1 MLYVCVC
8 VFVMSIITSAAP
20 TYQCTHN
27 PNQHLHQMHIGPLR
41 RLSIISP
48 NKHEPYAPLGS
59 NPSAAAA
66 AVGLAYDGKPNIN
79 DLRQMFDN
87 TRYEYKRCNYM
98 QTSAILPSTSSS
110 SAAHGQDAARHA
122 YIDAR
127 QSSLD
132 ENVFEHLGRSGN
144 QLLQPAAA
152 GAAGATSRNVDFER
166 AKQKFD
172 KPTSLRLS
180 MTSQNALHNQ
190 PPLLP
195 TSSSTSATSAAASN
209 RQALG
214 NFLRLGQS
222 SGAAIASRRLVDAAA
237 AKMSTAVAPAMT
249 DDNCGRSSNVV
260 GSGGGRSCEDGEHDV
275 GEVIVGEYFKMT
287 TSMNLDELKVS
298 DDDVSMDMRV

>member
-1 MLYVCVC
+1 M
-8 VFVMSIITSAAP
+8 TAP
-20 TYQCTHN
+20 IHLRTYPIRKTTCTN
-27 PNQHLHQMHIGPLR
+27 IPRSPSR
-41 RLSIISP
+41 RLSLISP
-48 NKHEPYAPLGS
+48 NKHEPYAPIGS
-59 NPSAAAA
+59 HSSAAAAVA

-98 QTSAILPSTSSS
+98 QTSAILPTTATS
-110 SAAHGQDAARHA
+110 DAARQA
-122 YIDAR
+122 FADAKP
-127 QSSLD
+127 SSLD

-144 QLLQPAAA
+144 QPTMPLAAS
-152 GAAGATSRNVDFER
+152 AAVSATSRNIDFER

-190 PPLLP
+190 PPLQP
-195 TSSSTSATSAAASN
+195 STNAAAAGN

-237 AKMSTAVAPAMT
+237 AKTTTVTALAMS
-249 DDNCGRSSNVV
+249 DDKFGRI
-260 GSGGGRSCEDGEHDV
+260 GDEGGISGGQSCEDGERDV
-275 GEVIVGEYFKMT
+275 GEAIGGEYFNMT

-298 DDDVSMDMRV
+298 DDDVSMHT